1 MRGKSDLELI
11 EEHNKLIALLD
22 NSDELSEEEREGIKR
37 RIVEIW
43 NELVE
48 SYRSDKL

>member
-1 MRGKSDLELI
+1 MMGKSDLELM

-22 NSDELSEEEREGIKR
+22 NSDELSEEEREAIKQ

-43 NELVE
+43 NELV
-48 SYRSDKL
+48 SSKRSDRL